1 MSKGRRKRRPA
12 FKANV
17 ALEAVNG
24 ERTVAQLTDRYE
36 VHPGRIQA
44 WKRALTA
51 GAVSCR
57 TAVLPTPETSDKAR
71 SKAVVCRAPGSWLAR
86 CGYGELLRDRPSL
99 ETDDRKATGV
109 GQISSSP
116 ILPWRTRRAIR
127 GSRDWRWTP

>member
-1 MSKGRRKRRPA
+1 MSKGRRKHSPA
-12 FKANV
+12 FKAKV

-44 WKRALTA
+44 WKGDLAE
-51 GAVSCR
+51 GAVSFR
-57 TAVLPTPETSDKAR
+57 AAALLTADKAR
-71 SKAVVCRAPGSWLAR
+71 SKAVVCRAQGSWLAR
-86 CGYGELLRDRPSL
+86 CGCGELLRDRPSL

>member
-1 MSKGRRKRRPA
+1 MSRGHRKHSPA

-44 WKRALTA
+44 WQGALTA

-57 TAVLPTPETSDKAR
+57 TAVLPTPETADKVR
-71 SKAVVCRAPGSWLAR
+71 SKAVACRAPGS
-86 CGYGELLRDRPSL
+86 
-99 ETDDRKATGV
+99 
-109 GQISSSP
+109 
-116 ILPWRTRRAIR
+116 
-127 GSRDWRWTP
+127 